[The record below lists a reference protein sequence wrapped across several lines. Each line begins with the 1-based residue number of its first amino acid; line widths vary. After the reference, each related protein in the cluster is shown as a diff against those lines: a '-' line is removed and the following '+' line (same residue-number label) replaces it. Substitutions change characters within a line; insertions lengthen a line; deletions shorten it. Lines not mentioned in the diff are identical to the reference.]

1 MLLLSSPPFP
11 PPHKTKTSKSRIP
24 FFNYLFPTS
33 IQKLKSPIPGSV
45 RKENDP
51 RILTIQG
58 LYDSIAP
65 DLQGINVWR
74 YQRQISSGVQ
84 EYIEATSFQHY
95 LETQHLITLKEAQA
109 TIPGGIVLTE
119 KDYLLGLF
127 DLVGEMMKFAITNM
141 ATSGSLPRGG
151 GAPPSPKKD
160 EGQGEEEDV
169 KAEPNGG
176 TDILTDLRSLR
187 TCLSGLDLSPGHASS
202 GGGGSGGGQLE
213 KDVRQKME
221 VMRTSVE
228 KVERAVYGIIIRG
241 RERWAPDWGADD
253 NNERR
258 RDQLESY

>member
-1 MLLLSSPPFP
+1 MLPLPAP
-11 PPHKTKTSKSRIP
+11 PPPQNKKKPLLIIFQTTR
-24 FFNYLFPTS
+24 
-33 IQKLKSPIPGSV
+33 IQKLKFPIPGSV

-65 DLQGINVWR
+65 DLQGINAWR

-95 LETQHLITLKEAQA
+95 LETQQLITLEEAQV

-119 KDYLLGLF
+119 QDYLLGLF

-151 GAPPSPKKD
+151 GRGGAPPPSSPKKD
-160 EGQGEEEDV
+160 EEQGEKEEV
-169 KAEPNGG
+169 KTEQNGG

-187 TCLSGLDLSPGHASS
+187 TCFTGLDLFPGQSS
-202 GGGGSGGGQLE
+202 FSGAIGGGSHLE

-241 RERWAPDWGADD
+241 RDRWAPDWGVE
-253 NNERR
+253 NNERG
-258 RDQLESY
+258 RDQLEIY